1 MMHSRSW
8 AKYVALTLAALIAS
22 SCDTRLPTQTSTTTS
37 SGTSADGERPV
48 VTFTVAGALNNAV
61 PFGQPI
67 GLSVKVTDNVG
78 VSSVLTSVRN
88 GAVIIALDTVTIKPT
103 VTATTRSITIPL
115 AGVKKTDKLT
125 VRTTA
130 TDAAANTR
138 VDSTTITFAA
148 PTITIITPLP
158 SAKLNIGDSLLVTA
172 RVQDGAGI
180 RSIAFIGYSLRG
192 SVGPVSGGY
201 RSFGERCV
209 RARCERHGHP
219 PLSQAAHPGGHA
231 RRLTRRERDRHRC
244 IGRRGHRSRV
254 GEDGA
259 RPEFAGA

>member
-192 SVGPVSGGY
+192 SVDLGTQDTVVRYPAVTAPSASGAFVPGVSDTVIRRY
-201 RSFGERCV
+201 LK
-209 RARCERHGHP
+209 
-219 PLSQAAHPGGHA
+219 PLIPADTLVDSLVVSVIAIDA
-231 RRLTRRERDRHRC
+231 L
-244 IGRRGHRSRV
+244 
-254 GEDGA
+254 GA
-259 RPEFAGA
+259 